1 MMLDNLDWRYAV
13 KKMDPTKPVSD
24 EKIAGLL
31 KAIRFAPTS
40 SGLQPFKVFVITN
53 TETREKIAAA
63 AMNQAQ
69 ILEGSHVLVFAG
81 FDNYTEERIE
91 EVVAQHAEERPGT
104 REALDAYYDMLKSIY
119 LPRDAHVNAEHAAR
133 QAYIA
138 LGFALAA
145 AAELEIDTTPME
157 GFDPAAVDAI
167 LGLPEQ
173 GLKSLSILA
182 VGTRAEEGDWLVNM
196 KKVRKPDEALFVRI
210 D

>member
-1 MMLDNLDWRYAV
+1 MLDNLDWRYAV